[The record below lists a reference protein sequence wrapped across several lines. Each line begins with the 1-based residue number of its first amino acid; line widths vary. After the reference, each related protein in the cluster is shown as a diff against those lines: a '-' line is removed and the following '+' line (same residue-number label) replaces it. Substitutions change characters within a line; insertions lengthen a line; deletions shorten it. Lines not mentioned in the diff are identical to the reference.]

1 MWQLDNRTPFA
12 AERTW
17 VRDRDGTET
26 WLVAVKAT
34 FGFSRDGKVTVAEE
48 QPPVTL
54 APVHFGKAG
63 QSSLRY
69 ESDLQRTKLATD
81 VVVLGSAHAPG
92 GREVTQLDVAFAVG
106 RVAKALRV
114 FGDRVW
120 RRGQVGDAQPFV
132 SMPIRYERAYG
143 GIDSR
148 ADPPSWDTRNP
159 VGRGFAVQA
168 AHADGVALPNIELV
182 DAPLRRWN
190 DRPAPAGFGP
200 VACHW
205 DERRRWAGTYDDKW
219 QRERLPLL
227 PDDFDDRHYQCV
239 PPDQQAPGFL
249 RGGEPVVLRN
259 LTPGGGDLRFVLPV
273 MHLGLETFFYTG
285 PSIQHPPPRLHT
297 VIIEPDDARVSLVW
311 HSALPCHPRVLKLKH
326 TRITLKQNLRD
337 GVLAPQPSAKSAE
350 A

>member
-34 FGFSRDGKVTVAEE
+34 FTFDRAGRIGIAHE

-69 ESDLQRTKLATD
+69 ENDLQRTKCATD
-81 VVVLGSAHAPG
+81 VVMLGTAYAPG
-92 GREVTQLDVAFAVG
+92 GRQVAQLDVAFMVG
-106 RVAKALRV
+106 RVGKALRV
-114 FGDRVW
+114 FGDREW
-120 RRGQVGDAQPFV
+120 RRGRASEPQPFS

-143 GIDSR
+143 G
-148 ADPPSWDTRNP
+148 ADGSAEPPAWDTRNP
-159 VGRGFAVQA
+159 VGRGFVTRA
-168 AHADGVALPNIELV
+168 AHADGLALPNIEL
-182 DAPLRRWN
+182 AEQPLRRWD
-190 DRPAPAGFGP
+190 DRPTPAGFGP
-200 VACHW
+200 IACHW
-205 DERRRWAGTYDDKW
+205 DERRRWAGTYDEEW

-239 PPDQQAPGFL
+239 PPDQQARGFL
-249 RGGEPVVLRN
+249 HGGEPVTLRN
-259 LTPGGGDLRFVLPV
+259 LVPGGGDLRMLLPV
-273 MHLGLETFFYTG
+273 LHLGMETFFYTG
-285 PSIQHPPPRLHT
+285 PTVRHDPPRLHT
-297 VIIEPDDARVSLVW
+297 VIVEPDDGRLSLVW

-326 TRITLKQNLRD
+326 TRITLKQDLRA
-337 GVLAPQPSAKSAE
+337 GALGPRAQAELAQA
-350 A
+350 